1 MSEGEREGGGARE
14 RALISE
20 TVHHFIGHDFEGFR
34 RAVRMSTDSTL
45 RSARSGLLCT

>member
-1 MSEGEREGGGARE
+1 MRERGREVERE